1 VRIGIYGKGGIGKS
15 TICANLAAA
24 CADTGAAVLQIG
36 CDPKRDSTRLLLGG
50 RRVATVLDYLRDT
63 PPDLQRGEDV
73 VHVGYAGVHCVE
85 AGGPE
90 PGVGCAGRGILSA
103 FALLDRLGID
113 WAGYDTTLFDV
124 LGDVVCGGFAVPLRR
139 GFAEAVLVV
148 TSEEFMSLYAAN
160 NILRGVCNMDQGEG
174 RAIGMV
180 LNRRERGGEAAIVSR
195 FADAVGVPIVA
206 ELPRSDVFRA
216 AEASGR
222 TVVEAFPGSDE
233 AAILRALV
241 DAVGDGRLTTELPLP
256 LSDEALEELLS
267 GGPIGGLLGGPGA
280 GPGRRPSAGPGR
292 RPGAGPGHG
301 PTDAPGDS
309 PAETPTGGPEPGA
322 AGAAAGAVPT
332 VGTAG
337 AASHRF
343 VSKSLLAKE
352 PLHGCAFAGAVA
364 TLTQVR
370 DAVTVAHGPRSCT
383 HIAASSL
390 LSAGLGT
397 LARHGTSVPE
407 QLAPAVLATDL
418 GEHAMIHGGLHEL
431 RTTLAGTRSAGGPA
445 AGGEPRA
452 VFVVTTCPAGVIG
465 DDVDQAI
472 RDERASRDERAIG
485 AERAVRN
492 ERAIRDERAQ
502 PGASEPAP
510 IIRVSTD
517 GNLEGDYLQG
527 VINAAIEGAAAL
539 IDPDRGP
546 ADDLVNIVAEKNIA
560 LNADANL
567 DAVAGLL
574 SGIGVRVNCRFVR
587 RTSVAELRDFMRAP
601 LNLPAYVD
609 HLGRVL
615 IDFLSERFGCAF
627 AQRPFPSG
635 FHETA
640 RWLREIAAFFDRL
653 DAAEQTL
660 VSCRTDYER
669 AMAAVRPSLSGKRLM
684 ITTYNHDVDWL
695 LETAFDAGMEVVR
708 VGIMDYSQDGVH
720 RTRYADRVVAEVG
733 YDPERR
739 ADDIRELGPDLV
751 LANYQS
757 PGLPD
762 TAHYDTVPLCPD
774 AGHLGGALL
783 ARRWARLLRAPLVEG
798 WRRDEAR
805 LLRT

>member
-50 RRVATVLDYLRDT
+50 RRVVTVLDYLRDT
-63 PPDLQRGEDV
+63 PPDRQRGEDV

-206 ELPRSDVFRA
+206 ELPRSDVFRT

-241 DAVGDGRLTTELPLP
+241 AAVGDGRLTTELPRP
-256 LSDEALEELLS
+256 LSDEALEDLLARASARGPLGGS
-267 GGPIGGLLGGPGA
+267 GTGPGSGPGSEPAGEPGNSPADAPLGERHDAPADAPIGGRESGQ
-280 GPGRRPSAGPGR
+280 
-292 RPGAGPGHG
+292 
-301 PTDAPGDS
+301 
-309 PAETPTGGPEPGA
+309 TGGSESGQTGA
-322 AGAAAGAVPT
+322 PSGASSAPA
-332 VGTAG
+332 TA
-337 AASHRF
+337 SRRF

-370 DAVTVAHGPRSCT
+370 DGVTVAHGPRSCT

-418 GEHAMIHGGLHEL
+418 GEHAMIHGGLDEL
-431 RTTLAGTRSAGGPA
+431 RTTLAGTRSAGGGAP
-445 AGGEPRA
+445 GDEPRA

-472 RDERASRDERAIG
+472 IDERALR
-485 AERAVRN
+485 
-492 ERAIRDERAQ
+492 
-502 PGASEPAP
+502 GASEPAP

-567 DAVAGLL
+567 VAVAGLL
-574 SGIGVRVNCRFVR
+574 AGIGVRVNCRFVR
-587 RTSVAELRDFMRAP
+587 RTSVAELRDFLRAP

-615 IDFLSERFGCAF
+615 IDFLTERFGCAF
-627 AQRPFPSG
+627 AQLPFPSG

-660 VSCRTDYER
+660 DSCRTDYER
-669 AMAAVRPSLSGKRLM
+669 AMAAVRPALSGKRLM

-739 ADDIRELGPDLV
+739 ADDIRELRPDLV

-774 AGHLGGALL
+774 VGHLGGALL

-805 LLRT
+805 LLHT